1 MAEKKIFKI
10 KIKDMT
16 EEEQKQF
23 FKDVIAKFKKDPTSF
38 IDEYIWDE
46 YIWDGIVYFT
56 KKRDNL
62 IEHLVERIKCNEEE
76 KLIQNTLRNVLIT
89 TKRLKMMEDA
99 NIIYRINKEK

>member
-16 EEEQKQF
+16 KEEQEQF

-62 IEHLVERIKCNEEE
+62 IEHLVEKIKYNEEE
-76 KLIQNTLRNVLIT
+76 GLIQSILRSILII
-89 TKRLKMMEDA
+89 TKQLKMMEDA